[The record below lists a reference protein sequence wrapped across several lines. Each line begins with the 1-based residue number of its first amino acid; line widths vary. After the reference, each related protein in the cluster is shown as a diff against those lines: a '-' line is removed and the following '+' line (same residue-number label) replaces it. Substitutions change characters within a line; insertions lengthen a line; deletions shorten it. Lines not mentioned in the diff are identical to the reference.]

1 MYTTPA
7 RDGISYSTDVE
18 RFSLRLIVRFFG
30 AAGAG
35 AVAAAAG
42 ALGLPG
48 DRFGCA
54 I

>member
-7 RDGISYSTDVE
+7 RDGISYSTVVE
-18 RFSLRLIVRFFG
+18 SFSLRLMLRFFG

-35 AVAAAAG
+35 AVAAACWV
-42 ALGLPG
+42 LGLPG